1 MNFKE
6 LDPPVIEIPKQQK
19 WYRIQRQKTRKDS
32 IRNNGFI
39 LPPIGKTDGRFDLQH
54 HAAAYLADSP
64 ETALYETRFRRETRN
79 CTIASLRERSL
90 VTFETTQRLR
100 LVDLRGHEESF
111 PVLQS
116 LRYEHTQSLADD
128 CYKLGMQ
135 GIVYA
140 SAQHPYHD
148 CLCLFENGLASMRK
162 INSTPLVEPQ
172 SNRFLKA
179 VVNAA
184 HGSLVPI
191 ID

>member
-19 WYRIQRQKTRKDS
+19 WYRIQREKARKDS
-32 IRNNGFI
+32 IRSNGFI
-39 LPPIGKTDGRFDLQH
+39 LPPTGKTGGRFDLSL
-54 HAAAYLADSP
+54 HATAYLADSP
-64 ETALYETRFRRETRN
+64 ETALYETTFRRETRN
-79 CTIASLRERSL
+79 YTIASLRDRSL
-90 VTFETTQRLR
+90 VVFETTQRLR

-140 SAQHPYHD
+140 SAQHPHHD
-148 CLCLFENGLASMRK
+148 SLCVFENGLASMRK
-162 INSTPLVEPQ
+162 ISSTPLIEPK

-184 HGSLVPI
+184 QGSRVPI

>member
-140 SAQHPYHD
+140 SASR
-148 CLCLFENGLASMRK
+148 LFVPVWEQITPA
-162 INSTPLVEPQ
+162 STPQFHLP
-172 SNRFLKA
+172 LLA
-179 VVNAA
+179 P
-184 HGSLVPI
+184 HG
-191 ID
+191 

>member
-1 MNFKE
+1 MS
-6 LDPPVIEIPKQQK
+6 L
-19 WYRIQRQKTRKDS
+19 
-32 IRNNGFI
+32 
-39 LPPIGKTDGRFDLQH
+39 
-54 HAAAYLADSP
+54 HATAYLADSP
-64 ETALYETRFRRETRN
+64 ETALYETTFRRETRN
-79 CTIASLRERSL
+79 YTIASLRDRSL
-90 VTFETTQRLR
+90 VVFETTQRFR
-100 LVDLRGHEESF
+100 LVDLRGHKESF

-140 SAQHPYHD
+140 SAQHPHHD
-148 CLCLFENGLASMRK
+148 SLCVFENGLASMRK
-162 INSTPLVEPQ
+162 ISSTPLIKPK

-184 HGSLVPI
+184 HGSRVPI